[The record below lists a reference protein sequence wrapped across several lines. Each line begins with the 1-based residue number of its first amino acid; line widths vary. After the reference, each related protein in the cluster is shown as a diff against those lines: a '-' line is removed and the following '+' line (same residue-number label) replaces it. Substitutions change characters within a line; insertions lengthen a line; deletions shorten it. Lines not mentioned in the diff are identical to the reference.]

1 MKETRLYNGGNTVS
15 SINASWK
22 TGKLHV
28 KKKKNEVPTLVN
40 TIHKNNLKMN

>member
-1 MKETRLYNGGNTVS
+1 MKETRLYNRGNIVS

-28 KKKKNEVPTLVN
+28 KKKNEVPTLFN